1 MLPDCYVGKHQLV
14 QLFKSILNP
23 PYSFFNSVIV
33 ALDGPAGSGKTSTA
47 KAVARALDFTYL
59 DTGAMYRA
67 ITLAS
72 LNKKAE
78 ITKTLVSEVLDEVVL
93 DIRYQEDEMHVFLNG
108 LEVTPAL
115 RSEEVNDNVSLV
127 ASFGDVR
134 EKMVNQQRMIANRV
148 VERGGGGV
156 IDGRDIGTVVFPGA
170 DVKVF
175 MSATPEVRAR
185 RRLEELKEKQVE
197 ADYAEILENIRY
209 RDKFDSSREIAPLR
223 KADDALELDT
233 SVLSFQEQVSRV
245 VDIVK
250 ERQVRSDV

>member
-1 MLPDCYVGKHQLV
+1 M
-14 QLFKSILNP
+14 
-23 PYSFFNSVIV
+23 IV

-47 KAVARALDFTYL
+47 KAVARALAYTYL

-72 LNKKAE
+72 LNKEEE
-78 ITKTLVSEVLDEVVL
+78 ITETLVGEVLDEVVL
-93 DIRYQEDEMHVFLNG
+93 DIQYEEGEMIVILDG
-108 LEVTPAL
+108 IDVTSAL

-134 EKMVNQQRMIANRV
+134 AKMVNQQRMIANRV
-148 VERGGGGV
+148 VERGGGVV
-156 IDGRDIGTVVFPGA
+156 IDGRDIGTVVFPKA

-175 MSATPEVRAR
+175 MSASPEVRAM
-185 RRLEELKEKQVE
+185 RRLEELRAKQVE
-197 ADYAEILENIRY
+197 ADFEEILENIRF
-209 RDKFDSSREIAPLR
+209 RDEFDSSRDIAPLR
-223 KADDALELDT
+223 KAEDALELDT
-233 SVLSFQEQVSRV
+233 SVLSFQAQVSRV